1 MFWICLIFGL
11 ILGSFFGVVAYCNI
25 EGVKGV
31 IVGIIVML
39 VFGLIF
45 GGGCYLD
52 DEMRADKWNGGYC
65 PDCNVHWTPYGASD
79 SDLGS
84 KHKYYYC
91 EECYREIEL

>member
-1 MFWICLIFGL
+1 MFWVCFIIGVV
-11 ILGSFFGVVAYCNI
+11 LGSFCGVVAYCNI

-31 IVGIIVML
+31 IVGIIVTL
-39 VFGLIF
+39 GFGLIF

-52 DEMRADKWNGGYC
+52 SSLRAEKWNNGYC
-65 PDCNVHWTPYGASD
+65 PDCEVHWTPYGASD
-79 SDLGS
+79 RTMGS